1 MSEHKF
7 NTLYDEAVMETETAR
22 HTLIQSAY
30 IDKLEKRVIEL
41 EDKPAVTQEQVNKFM
56 RVLNE
61 IPVHTYGPESG
72 KLGKIWRIKILRA
85 AYNLGLKEAKDMVE
99 LWDSIQ
105 GSADLPLPF

>member
-41 EDKPAVTQEQVNKFM
+41 EDKPAVTQEQVNTLM
-56 RVLNE
+56 YVLDE
-61 IPVHTYGPESG
+61 LPEHAQ
-72 KLGKIWRIKILRA
+72 LGKMWRIKILRA
-85 AYNLGLKEAKDMVE
+85 AYNLGLKDAKDMLE
-99 LWDSIQ
+99 AWDEHNK
-105 GSADLPLPF
+105 LPF

>member
-41 EDKPAVTQEQVNKFM
+41 EDKPAVTQEQVNTLM
-56 RVLNE
+56 YVLDE
-61 IPVHTYGPESG
+61 IPQHLSQ
-72 KLGKIWRIKILRA
+72 LGKISRIKILRA
-85 AYNLGLKEAKDMVE
+85 AYNLGLKEAKDMLE
-99 LWDSIQ
+99 AWDEHNK
-105 GSADLPLPF
+105 LPF